1 MRILQVSYTYPPF
14 LEMGGPPVKVRAIA
28 EGLVARGH
36 DVTVLTANYGRP
48 SGTHTRR
55 VGGVEIVY
63 LRTAARYRVTTLNPG
78 AIGFCRRRMSAFDA
92 VHIYGLYD
100 LLGPIAGR
108 YAARLGVPYVL
119 EPLGMFRPI
128 VRSLGKKRAYHA
140 LLGGRL
146 VRDASS
152 VIATSEQ
159 ERFELLE
166 GGIPQSKV
174 VLRRNGIDLR
184 EFERLPPTGKFRAR
198 WGIAPEEPVTTFLG
212 RLAIKKRT
220 EMLVSA
226 FASTA
231 KGRLVFAGPDE
242 DGTTDRLIQAAER
255 LGIRDR
261 LVFTGAIYGEDKVS
275 ALADTDVFVLPS
287 ESENFGNSVAEAMA
301 CGTAVIVTD
310 RCGIAPYVNDRAGL
324 VVRLDEE
331 DLSRALENLLSDPG
345 LRQRFASQG
354 PEVAKELSWDEPI
367 DETEALYE
375 ELSRPGAGSSS

>member
-28 EGLVARGH
+28 EGLASRGH
-36 DVTVLTANYGRP
+36 DVTVLTVNHGRP
-48 SGTHTRR
+48 PGTHTRQ
-55 VGGVEIVY
+55 VGGIEVVY
-63 LRTAARYRVTTLNPG
+63 LGTVGRYRVTTLNPG
-78 AIGFCRRRMSAFDA
+78 AIGFCRRRMSEFDA

-108 YAARLGVPYVL
+108 YASQRGVPYVL

-128 VRSLGKKRAYHA
+128 VRSLAKKRAYHA
-140 LLGGRL
+140 LFGGRL
-146 VRDASS
+146 VRDASK

-159 ERFELLE
+159 ELAELID
-166 GGIPQSKV
+166 GAIPEDNV

-184 EFERLPPTGKFRAR
+184 EFETLPPRGEFRAR

-212 RLAIKKRT
+212 RLALKKRT
-220 EMLVSA
+220 DMLVSA

-242 DGTTDRLIQAAER
+242 DGTTDRLIQTAER
-255 LGIRDR
+255 LGVRDR
-261 LVFTGAIYGEDKVS
+261 LVFTGALYGEDKVR

-310 RCGIAPYVNDRAGL
+310 RCGIAPYVKDRAGL

-331 DLSRALENLLSDPG
+331 ELSRALEDLLSDPG

-367 DETEALYE
+367 EETEALYE
-375 ELSRPGAGSSS
+375 ELIRNGARRNN